1 MKDTKNVIL
10 IILLVVV
17 IFIVGVVA
25 SGVGAY
31 NSIVGSEETVNK
43 ALSNIDTQ
51 LQRRADLIP
60 NLVNTVKGYMK
71 HEQDIIDSITEARQN
86 LVNAST
92 LEDKD
97 QANKALTD
105 AINQLYIVVENYPD
119 LKANTNFIALQ
130 DEIAGS
136 ENRVAVAR
144 KDYNEAVNNYNTMIK
159 RFPNNLIASMFGFES
174 KEYFQA
180 DSDANE
186 VPEVS
191 FD

>member
-1 MKDTKNVIL
+1 MKKTKNVIL

-31 NSIVGSEETVNK
+31 NSIVGSEENVNK

-105 AINQLYIVVENYPD
+105 AINQLYIVGENYPD

>member
-1 MKDTKNVIL
+1 MKETKNVIL